1 MDGTAALLGKVS
13 MSIMR
18 FCYLEPAVHHGA
30 LRCIAV
36 HFSRFPKN
44 SSKKFKCQFTFF
56 FAFDGKI
63 QGKFVVL
70 SFKTKE
76 NKLVMNLM
84 SMLNILNA
92 SLSTV

>member
-1 MDGTAALLGKVS
+1 MTKIVKCLNAIKKAEFFFLQVNQKFIKKVQVP
-13 MSIMR
+13 I
-18 FCYLEPAVHHGA
+18 Y
-30 LRCIAV
+30 I
-36 HFSRFPKN
+36 
-44 SSKKFKCQFTFF
+44 F

-92 SLSTV
+92 SLSTVQIIICSQQR